1 MLDKVVINELSVD
14 PKKRS
19 VRLGCPTVEGEM
31 NLGSSAAQYF
41 GYRPNGTP
49 ILGFE
54 HAKQR
59 LRRGNVGHIK
69 EGIAVEKD
77 PLEPLGIDNV
87 ERQVMVGNPVEEEYS
102 EAFAAQSSTQLAEKK
117 LVVGIIEVGI
127 DEVGDGPV
135 I

>member
-1 MLDKVVINELSVD
+1 
-14 PKKRS
+14 
-19 VRLGCPTVEGEM
+19 
-31 NLGSSAAQYF
+31 
-41 GYRPNGTP
+41 
-49 ILGFE
+49 
-54 HAKQR
+54 
-59 LRRGNVGHIK
+59 VGHIK

-102 EAFAAQSSTQLAEKK
+102 EAFAAESSTQLAEKK

-127 DEVGDGPV
+127 DEAGDGPV